1 MGELAVLEGGGAPAR
16 GTVNLIEV
24 AKQAEAARALG
35 ATLIESGLL
44 PDAIRKPEQA
54 VLVILKGQE
63 LDLPPVYALSHLVVV
78 KGKPTMS
85 AELMRALVQRA
96 GHKIRIV
103 ETTRER
109 AVVEGVRRDDPQHP
123 VRITFDDQ
131 DVRTAGLANQT
142 GHKSYPAAL
151 KLARATSMLCRA
163 LFADAIGGVG
173 HTPEELGA
181 EVDEEG
187 DVLSVPERRQPER
200 REQPEE
206 PVEDAEVVE
215 DRSGE
220 IADALVYIDG
230 ILSEWPEGQPKPDVE
245 RVKSWARESAENARK
260 AVARVRRLK
269 EDAEDAAAQEEA
281 AHGPSEDEDEEAVPD
296 FDDMKGAAQ
305 DVPKVRPA
313 RKSQKDLIRQLAKD
327 LAGVED
333 GAERLEEKRG
343 IKIDGLSFEEA
354 NDLIDELSPEE

>member
-1 MGELAVLEGGGAPAR
+1 MTAELAVIEGGGAPAR
-16 GTVNLIEV
+16 ASVNLIEV
-24 AKQAEAARALG
+24 ARQAEAAKNLG
-35 ATLIESGLL
+35 ATLIASGLL
-44 PDAIRKPEQA
+44 PDAIRKPEAA

-103 ETTRER
+103 ETTRQR

-123 VRITFDDQ
+123 VRVSFDDE
-131 DVRTAGLANQT
+131 DVRIAGLQNQT

-181 EVDEEG
+181 AVGEDGE
-187 DVLSVPERRQPER
+187 VLSVPDRGKAPER
-200 REQPEE
+200 EEE

-215 DRSGE
+215 QRGPS
-220 IADALVYIDG
+220 
-230 ILSEWPEGQPKPDVE
+230 PEHQEVLDELARVE
-245 RVKSWARESAENARK
+245 RRIPLEHRPDSTQLWNYASAKIGNARAALDK
-260 AVARVRRLK
+260 LHGVLD
-269 EDAEDAAAQEEA
+269 EIEETTGAEEHAPEPPEE
-281 AHGPSEDEDEEAVPD
+281 SEDEEAVPD
-296 FDDMKGAAQ
+296 FGDMRGAAQ
-305 DVPKVRPA
+305 NAPQKA
-313 RKSQKDLIRQLAKD
+313 RKSQVDLIRTLAEQKHGD
-327 LAGVED
+327 DGVSVVEISIGGPLAELSH
-333 GAERLEEKRG
+333 AEA
-343 IKIDGLSFEEA
+343 DQ
-354 NDLIDELSPEE
+354 LIDQMTPEEGR

>member
-1 MGELAVLEGGGAPAR
+1 MATELAVSEGGAPPRSAS
-16 GTVNLIEV
+16 VNLIEV
-24 AKQAEAARALG
+24 ARQAEAAKNLG
-35 ATLIESGLL
+35 ATLIASGLL

-103 ETTRER
+103 ETTRQR

-123 VRITFDDQ
+123 VRISFDDE
-131 DVRTAGLANQT
+131 DVRIAGLANQG

-181 EVDEEG
+181 EVNGEG
-187 DVLSVPERRQPER
+187 EVLSVPDWGRATQHF
-200 REQPEE
+200 EE
-206 PVEDAEVVE
+206 PVEEAEVVE
-215 DRSGE
+215 EQRGPTPEHQAILDELARAERQIPPEKRPDSTQLWNYASAKTGNARQALQKLNGILDE
-220 IADALVYIDG
+220 IADEPDD
-230 ILSEWPEGQPKPDVE
+230 ETPED
-245 RVKSWARESAENARK
+245 
-260 AVARVRRLK
+260 
-269 EDAEDAAAQEEA
+269 DEA
-281 AHGPSEDEDEEAVPD
+281 EAVPD
-296 FDDMKGAAQ
+296 FGDMHGAAKQ
-305 DVPKVRPA
+305 ASPQRA
-313 RKSQKDLIRQLAKD
+313 RKSQIDLLHTLAEEINGADGVAHVETQVGKP
-327 LAGVED
+327 LAELSRVEAD
-333 GAERLEEKRG
+333 R
-343 IKIDGLSFEEA
+343 
-354 NDLIDELSPEE
+354 LIDEMTPGEERTDG